1 MSRASPDATSLNMAA
16 PVSILRRMQ
25 STTQQLL
32 PEDGRCG
39 LFLQPA
45 FANVWSPNH
54 ISQPAILDISSM
66 TDCLYRNRTVGDAF
80 AMVAARHAMT
90 SSEVGPENYG
100 ALPSSYRRIRKSKSL
115 VAFPHGNLRLRLQRS
130 LPFLRHRSTTTF
142 YKGSDGDWER
152 HEEAVQIARAQFLD
166 GSGQTDLQETEQHMP
181 QKVKKRRRTPHK
193 FRKTV
198 RASAY
203 LDAVQLDTP
212 ATRSFSLTFRDRVR
226 RVLGKSLSRKESLPP
241 QQLEAQRN
249 HFAEFD
255 QEATLVSGFDAYH
268 ITDDGHTPSRSRCS
282 QPIREDDLVED
293 RDRVPYTVHSA
304 ASRESLHSNARS
316 RVTSWTNS
324 SITSSIG
331 LRSGPIERNRLSII
345 KEDGGPHQPS
355 SSAGKHIGG
364 VAVSLEPS
372 QSATNNARTFPAVDS
387 QEIYSALVKRISEEE
402 VEVERTRIALEAI
415 NRDREPNSSSE
426 VSDARPTI
434 RAIHSDSSLNTMTA
448 HNANR
453 RSSSQSG
460 SWQQSADTRTDEQYK
475 ENADKTWERLAEQE
489 SQSTFFPFSSEKRPN
504 ITPSPFKK
512 FLDERRHRSHSRSRR
527 RDHADVDRG
536 SIIVNRQLS
545 NPVMERPQFGL
556 STASIYSRTTNGG
569 SNEQYQ
575 RPFDSSDELRTTGPV
590 ESETNGMATIL
601 STSFTLSANS
611 QRNPW
616 PDAVSRRDIEPDINS
631 SWHARETAQI
641 NPEEA
646 VADDEEMAS
655 RTLAMSADSR
665 TAPSR
670 FPLPSV
676 GAALGSAT
684 PKVYRTHADLLKRA
698 SADALSSISN
708 KAEDGSK
715 GSGSLRK
722 LSPGNIAKLFKE
734 KRSQRSLGPQ
744 GAGKENSPPVQP
756 DSPPVST
763 PGRMHLQFRNGTT
776 NGRLRKRASETV
788 FYSGN
793 VYATSHGSISTTPS
807 RSHESPS
814 ENVKHHLVAR
824 LSRPFDMDVPPHNR
838 PFDSMY
844 LGKRTSGHPDIFGG
858 NRLSVAPRT
867 TLDEPGLDMQTDPGD
882 GHEGT
887 TALPP
892 RSYSVGKSAA
902 KVLGLLGSK
911 RMVSNFLRS
920 RRGERSTS
928 AGEHILGEGSPAF
941 I

>member
-1 MSRASPDATSLNMAA
+1 
-16 PVSILRRMQ
+16 
-25 STTQQLL
+25 
-32 PEDGRCG
+32 
-39 LFLQPA
+39 
-45 FANVWSPNH
+45 
-54 ISQPAILDISSM
+54 M
-66 TDCLYRNRTVGDAF
+66 TDCPYRNRNGGDAF

-90 SSEVGPENYG
+90 SSEVGSENYG
-100 ALPSSYRRIRKSKSL
+100 ALPSSYRRVRKSKSL
-115 VAFPHGNLRLRLQRS
+115 VAFPSSNLRVRLQRS
-130 LPFLRHRSTTTF
+130 LPFLRRQSTTTTF
-142 YKGSDGDWER
+142 YKGSEGAWER

-166 GSGQTDLQETEQHMP
+166 GSGHGDPQETEPHMP
-181 QKVKKRRRTPHK
+181 RKGKRRTHK

-203 LDAVQLDTP
+203 LETDQPNITT
-212 ATRSFSLTFRDRVR
+212 TRSLSLTFRDRVR
-226 RVLGKSLSRKESLPP
+226 RVLGKSLSRKDGLPP

-249 HFAEFD
+249 HFSDFD
-255 QEATLVSGFDAYH
+255 KESTLVSGFDAYQ
-268 ITDDGHTPSRSRCS
+268 ITDDGLTSRQSGCP
-282 QPIREDDLVED
+282 QPILEHDPLEDLDK
-293 RDRVPYTVHSA
+293 VPYTVHSA

-364 VAVSLEPS
+364 VEVLHEPLHS
-372 QSATNNARTFPAVDS
+372 VTNEGRTLPAVDS
-387 QEIYSALVKRISEEE
+387 QRIYSALIKRINQEEI
-402 VEVERTRIALEAI
+402 EVERTRIALETI
-415 NRDREPNSSSE
+415 NQEREATRTE
-426 VSDARPTI
+426 VSEAKPTI
-434 RAIHSDSSLNTMTA
+434 RAVQSDSSLTTMTGP
-448 HNANR
+448 HPNR

-460 SWQQSADTRTDEQYK
+460 SRHQSASTWADEQHK
-475 ENADKTWERLAEQE
+475 ENADKRWERLAEQE
-489 SQSTFFPFSSEKRPN
+489 SQSTFFPFSSEKNPN
-504 ITPSPFKK
+504 TPSPFKR
-512 FLDERRHRSHSRSRR
+512 FLNERRRRSRSSSGRSNR
-527 RDHADVDRG
+527 ADLDSG
-536 SIIVNRQLS
+536 SVIVNRQSS
-545 NPVMERPQFGL
+545 NPVMGRPQFGL
-556 STASIYSRTTNGG
+556 SSASIYSRTTNGG

-575 RPFDSSDELRTTGPV
+575 QPLDSSDELRTTGFAD
-590 ESETNGMATIL
+590 SEATGMTTIL
-601 STSFTLSANS
+601 ANS
-611 QRNPW
+611 FASPMNSQWNPW
-616 PDAVSRRDIEPDINS
+616 SDTVKRHDRAPGSNS
-631 SWHARETAQI
+631 GSHTRERAQVHS
-641 NPEEA
+641 EGE
-646 VADDEEMAS
+646 VGEDEEIATQ
-655 RTLAMSADSR
+655 TLAGSAGPR
-665 TAPSR
+665 IAPSR
-670 FPLPSV
+670 YAQATFGATSGPSTSNV
-676 GAALGSAT
+676 QSAT
-684 PKVYRTHADLLKRA
+684 ATVKTHAGLLKRA

-744 GAGKENSPPVQP
+744 SAGKENSPPIQP

-763 PGRMHLQFRNGTT
+763 PGRLHLQFRNGTT
-776 NGRLRKRASETV
+776 SGRLRKRASETV

-793 VYATSHGSISTTPS
+793 LYSTPHGSISTTPS

-814 ENVKHHLVAR
+814 ENAKDHLVAR
-824 LSRPFDMDVPPHNR
+824 LSRPFNMDVPPHNR

-844 LGKRTSGHPDIFGG
+844 LGKRTPGHPDTFGS

-867 TLDEPGLDMQTDPGD
+867 TLDGGGMDMQTDLGVGD
-882 GHEGT
+882 DGA
-887 TALPP
+887 TALPS